1 MNAWT
6 HLNEAQWETLLVAP
20 LPFLLVYK
28 HSNRCPVSTWAK
40 RSLQTL
46 QHLPW
51 PLVEVDVIG
60 QRPLSQRIAVD
71 LEVHHESP
79 QLLLVHHGKAVAQVS
94 HDSVTAGTVLLWA
107 KTFS

>member
-1 MNAWT
+1 MSPWEP
-6 HLNEAQWETLLVAP
+6 LSEANWEALRGAP

-40 RSLQTL
+40 RSLQSVSV
-46 QHLPW
+46 HPW

-60 QRPLSQRIAVD
+60 QRPLSQRIAAD
-71 LEVHHESP
+71 LQVHHESP
-79 QLLLVHHGKAVAQVS
+79 QLILVKHGKAVAQVS
-94 HDSVTAGTVLLWA
+94 HDSVTADTVALWE

>member
-1 MNAWT
+1 MSPWES
-6 HLNEAQWETLLVAP
+6 LSEAKWEALLAAP

-40 RSLQTL
+40 RSLNSVPVY
-46 QHLPW
+46 PW
-51 PLVEVDVIG
+51 PTVEVDVIG
-60 QRPLSQRIAVD
+60 QRPLSQRIAGD

-79 QLLLVHHGKAVAQVS
+79 QLILVKHGKAVAQVS
-94 HDSVTAGTVLLWA
+94 HDSVTADTVALWE